1 MKYGKG
7 FSLIEVLV
15 TLLLTSIGVLGMVAM
30 QGRSIHYTQDA
41 VQRNTAV
48 ALASELIDIIRT
60 NPGELYANTPP
71 LEPVYSG
78 MKSSSMFYKKMGE
91 DFSPVPNSCAKPQE
105 AKTAQ
110 EQRDC
115 WIMKAQQVLPGAEKV
130 FKQGSYTC
138 RSSTKSSSDS
148 PNCDN
153 AGSILEIQLAWS
165 VRKGTCAD
173 DKAPDETT
181 CIYRVRVEL

>member
-1 MKYGKG
+1 MKHGKG

-30 QGRSIHYTQDA
+30 QGRSIQYTQDA
-41 VQRNTAV
+41 VQRNAAV
-48 ALASELIDIIRT
+48 ALAGELIDIIRT

-78 MKSSSMFYKKMGE
+78 MKSSSMFYKKMDE
-91 DFSPVPNSCAKPQE
+91 SFSPAPISCDKPQE
-105 AKTAQ
+105 AKSAQ
-110 EQRDC
+110 QQRDC
-115 WIMKAQQVLPGAEKV
+115 WIMKAQQMLPGGEDV
-130 FKQGSYTC
+130 FNKSTYIC
-138 RSSTKSSSDS
+138 RSSTISNGAS
-148 PNCDN
+148 PNCDI

-165 VRKGTCAD
+165 VRKGTCID

-181 CIYRVRVEL
+181 CIYRIRVEL